1 MGGTILIIEDDPIA
15 REGYR
20 AILEREGFGVA
31 LTANGSKAL
40 TYLSTHPPPCLI
52 VLDMMMP
59 AIDGWKFLSMYRQTP
74 AWAKIPVI
82 VTTSIG
88 IASAEW
94 AESLGAVVLLKKP
107 FDPSELLQP
116 IKQLC
121 SPS

>member
-59 AIDGWKFLSMYRQTP
+59 ASTP
-74 AWAKIPVI
+74 AKWRSAI
-82 VTTSIG
+82 VETLYVPWFRNS
-88 IASAEW
+88 
-94 AESLGAVVLLKKP
+94 VL
-107 FDPSELLQP
+107 SEPL
-116 IKQLC
+116 
-121 SPS
+121 